1 METFTR
7 EVLSAPGPGS
17 TQHHCC
23 LRSVGWCSVTWP
35 RGCKAAWET
44 SLVPPSRGGK
54 GCGERLARLLAGRRC
69 VCGFSMGN
77 SAEHRVENEYILLN
91 E

>member
-1 METFTR
+1 MH
-7 EVLSAPGPGS
+7 LAPGTPSITAACGLLAGAQSRGHVAARQPGK
-17 TQHHCC
+17 
-23 LRSVGWCSVTWP
+23 R
-35 RGCKAAWET
+35 
-44 SLVPPSRGGK
+44 SLVLPSRGGK
-54 GCGERLARLLAGRRC
+54 GCGERLAGLLAGRRC